1 MRFVFIIQGEGRGH
15 FTQALVMR
23 EMLTRRG
30 DEVIE
35 VLIGKSEARQVPDFF
50 LQKIDVPV
58 LTFESPNFLP
68 SVQNKRPSLSKS
80 IYFNIGRLPVFVKS
94 MRLIH
99 RRLEK
104 LQPDMVL
111 NFYEL
116 LTGLVYLFTPPDIP
130 LVCIG
135 HQYMF
140 LHDDYVFPR
149 ISRLEL
155 ASLRFFTRLT
165 SVRAVRKLALSF
177 YSFPPAPRARVTV
190 VPPLLRKE
198 VLQYKPV
205 KGEYIHG
212 YMLNSGYVLD
222 IIAWHRIHPEIAL
235 HFFWDEKSAPETW
248 VVMPGFTLHRINDMQ
263 FLHCMNGCKA
273 YATTAGFE
281 SLCEALYLHKPV
293 LMVPV
298 HVEQKCNAYEA
309 VRVGAGV
316 EASEFDMDRLLQF
329 LPSYRVNPIFRAWA
343 DSAEKRVVKEID
355 EACARRKSSLYE
367 RLYCRIADVLLSRQS
382 CILF

>member
-23 EMLTRRG
+23 EMLMRRG
-30 DEVIE
+30 DEVVE
-35 VLIGKSEARQVPDFF
+35 VLIGKSEARQVPNFF
-50 LQKIDVPV
+50 LQKINVPV
-58 LTFESPNFLP
+58 LAFESPNFLP
-68 SVQNKRPSLSKS
+68 SAQNKRPSLAKS
-80 IYFNIGRLPVFVKS
+80 IYYNIRKLPVFVKS
-94 MRLIH
+94 MRLL
-99 RRLEK
+99 RRRVEE

-116 LTGLVYLFTPPDIP
+116 LTGLTYLFMPPDIP
-130 LVCIG
+130 LICIG

-149 ISRLEL
+149 ISHLEL

-165 SVRAVRKLALSF
+165 SIGAARKLALSF
-177 YSFPPAPRARVTV
+177 YSFPNASKSRIIV

-205 KGEYIHG
+205 KGDYIHG

-222 IIAWHRIHPEIAL
+222 IMSWHRMHPEIPL
-235 HFFWDEKSAPETW
+235 HFFWDKEMATETW
-248 VVMPGFTLHRINDMQ
+248 EAMPGFTLHQINDVQ
-263 FLHCMNGCKA
+263 FLNYMNGCKA

-281 SLCEALYLHKPV
+281 SICEALYLRKPV

-298 HVEQKCNAYEA
+298 HVEQRCNAYDA
-309 VRVGAGV
+309 VRAGVGV

-329 LPSYRVNPIFRAWA
+329 LPSYRVNPIFRLWV
-343 DSAEKRVVKEID
+343 DSAEKRIIKEIE
-355 EACARRKSSLYE
+355 EAYFQRKSSLYE
-367 RLYCRIADVLLSRQS
+367 RLYNRITDVLLTR
-382 CILF
+382 